1 MIPGPAQWV
10 KDPAPIAVAAAAQIR
25 SPAPKISYAMGTAKE
40 IVKNKILGES
50 QTTAC
55 HSSPVFKDVP
65 MLEPR
70 ETMVFFVEPNKML
83 IHLISL
89 SYGKSILL
97 KRRYVC
103 VSRMQK
109 KTFFFFRAAPVAYGG
124 SQVRGLIGAVAADLH
139 QSHSNAS
146 YEPHL

>member
-10 KDPAPIAVAAAAQIR
+10 KDPALVTVAAAAQIR

-65 MLEPR
+65 VLEPR
-70 ETMVFFVEPNKML
+70 ETIVFFVEPNKML

-97 KRRYVC
+97 KDGMSVFHAC
-103 VSRMQK
+103 K
-109 KTFFFFRAAPVAYGG
+109 KNFFFL
-124 SQVRGLIGAVAADLH
+124 GL
-139 QSHSNAS
+139 
-146 YEPHL
+146 HLWHMEGPRLGV